1 MRTADTLLTASQRWR
16 LAPHSPLTGLA
27 QPQVC
32 CGSLPGS
39 HVHTTLTPRAGD
51 WTSSSSCHVLGINSQ
66 YGVTT
71 FHSFKSF
78 PSNNSYLLQNQDTK
92 ISNNLLLTLCN
103 YFNKN
108 IYFWHIFSLHY
119 QNNIPRKCEIKTLQM
134 AC

>member
-78 PSNNSYLLQNQDTK
+78 MKQSFCQIEVLHVSTHVSGMITIWVLMLYLQG
-92 ISNNLLLTLCN
+92 
-103 YFNKN
+103 
-108 IYFWHIFSLHY
+108 
-119 QNNIPRKCEIKTLQM
+119 
-134 AC
+134 